1 MLYSMLLNKCV
12 EEFVT
17 NSGRIGST
25 YSINKYISF
34 KTITCKVK
42 IGSWWLLLWLKN
54 FTFVLL
60 RYSNYTYIILYESK
74 YF

>member
-1 MLYSMLLNKCV
+1 MLYSTLLNKFAV
-12 EEFVT
+12 ELVT
-17 NSGRIGST
+17 NQFII
-25 YSINKYISF
+25 INKYISF
-34 KTITCKVK
+34 KTIQKNLSKVK

-54 FTFVLL
+54 VTYVLL